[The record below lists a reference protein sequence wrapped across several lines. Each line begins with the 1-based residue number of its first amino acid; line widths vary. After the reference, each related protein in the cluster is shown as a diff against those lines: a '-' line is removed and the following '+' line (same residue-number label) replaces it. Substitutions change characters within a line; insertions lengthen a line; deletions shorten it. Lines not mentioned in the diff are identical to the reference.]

1 MNDIVT
7 TSQTTILEGLGARI
21 AAVTY
26 DSLTPDALH
35 WAKVAILDTVGC
47 TLAGAQED
55 CARII
60 GQAATYG
67 TAGGDCLVFGTD
79 RRVGPLDAAL
89 INGTAAHAL
98 DYDDCSNT
106 LGGHPSA
113 PVVPALFA
121 LAEMHNLT
129 GKDFLT
135 AYVAGWEAETRIARG
150 VNFHHYEKGWHP
162 TATLG
167 VFGSAAGCSR
177 LLGLTAEQ
185 TTRALALAATFSSGI
200 KANFGTMT
208 KPLHVGHAARNGML
222 AALLAKDGFT
232 SSANAFEHKQGYLEV
247 FNGAGNYNAD
257 AILADWAEP
266 WDIVSPGVAIKQ
278 YPCCGSTHPAIDAML
293 MLVRDNKLTPDAV
306 ERVESWTQPRR
317 LAHTTRPNPQSELD
331 AKFSVQYCLA
341 RGLVAGKVSIEH
353 FEGDSFRDP
362 AVQDVLRRVHAAPHP
377 DMKMDTFEH
386 FGAEVKVTLKDGST
400 LTQKV
405 HRPLGRGPE
414 NPLPT
419 ELLEVKFINCAE
431 RTMSANEVPVLLGQL
446 WELETISSVRALA
459 DLMQRAAR

>member
-1 MNDIVT
+1 MTNPTIAEALGERIQSVT
-7 TSQTTILEGLGARI
+7 F
-21 AAVTY
+21 
-26 DSLTPDALH
+26 DSLTADALH
-35 WAKVAILDTVGC
+35 WAKVAVLDTVGC

-60 GQAATYG
+60 AQAATYG
-67 TAGGDCLVFGTD
+67 TAGGDCLVFGTN

-121 LAEMHNLT
+121 LGEMHNVT
-129 GKDFLT
+129 GKQFLT

-167 VFGSAAGCSR
+167 VFGAAAGCAH
-177 LLGLTAEQ
+177 LLGLSTAQ
-185 TTRALALAATFSSGI
+185 TAKALALAATFSSGI

-208 KPLHVGHAARNGML
+208 KPLHVGHAARNGLL
-222 AALLAKDGFT
+222 AALLAADGFT
-232 SSANAFEHKQGYLEV
+232 SSHGAFEHKQGFLNV

-257 AILADWAEP
+257 AILADWGAP

-293 MLVRDNKLTPDAV
+293 MLVRENNLTPEAV
-306 ERVESWTQPRR
+306 ERIDSWTHPRR
-317 LAHTTRPNPQSELD
+317 LAHTNRPDPQSELD

-341 RGLVAGKVSIEH
+341 RGLVDRRVSIEH
-353 FEGDSFRDP
+353 FEGDSYRDP

-386 FGAEVKVTLKDGST
+386 FGAEVKVTLQTGAT

-414 NPLPT
+414 NPLPND
-419 ELLEVKFINCAE
+419 LLEAKFANCAA
-431 RTMSANEVPVLLGQL
+431 RTMSANEVPVLLQQL
-446 WELETISSVRALA
+446 RALETAATLKTMSG
-459 DLMQRAAR
+459 LMQRSAR